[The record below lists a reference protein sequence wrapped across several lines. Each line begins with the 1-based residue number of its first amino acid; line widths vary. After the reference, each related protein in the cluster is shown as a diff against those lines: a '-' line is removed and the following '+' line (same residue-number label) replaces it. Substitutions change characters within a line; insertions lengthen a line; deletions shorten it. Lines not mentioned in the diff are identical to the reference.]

1 MQFRQID
8 TREWAAAGA
17 ALDANGCVVMKGL
30 LADDICARLQCD
42 YVRDDLF
49 RSRVIMSRHG
59 FGRGEYKYFSYPLPG
74 IVAWLRTSLYPP
86 LAEIA
91 NRWNEAIGVANRYP
105 ALHSDFLEICHN
117 VGQIKPTPLM
127 LKYGVDDFNCLHQDR
142 YGEILFPLQVTVL
155 LSEPGDEFEG
165 GEFVLTEQ
173 RPRRQSRAE
182 VVPLRRGDAV
192 IFPVHQRPVR
202 GVRGFHRVTMRHG
215 VSLVRAGHRHT
226 LGIIFHD
233 AA

>member
-1 MQFRQID
+1 MQYRQID
-8 TREWAAAGA
+8 SREWAAAGA
-17 ALDANGCVVMKGL
+17 ALDANGCVVVKGL
-30 LADDICARLQCD
+30 LAEDICAQLRRD
-42 YVRDDLF
+42 YVNDDPF

-74 IVAWLRTSLYPP
+74 IVQSLRTSLYPP

-91 NRWNEAIGVANRYP
+91 NRWNEAIGIANRYP
-105 ALHSDFLEICHN
+105 ALHDDFLEVCHN
-117 VGQIKPTPLM
+117 AGQIKPTPLM

-142 YGEILFPLQVTVL
+142 YGEILFPLQVTIL
-155 LSEPGDEFEG
+155 LSEPGNDFDG

-182 VVPLRRGDAV
+182 VVSLRRGDAV
-192 IFPVHQRPVR
+192 VFAVHQRPVP

-215 VSLVRAGHRHT
+215 VSLVRAGNRHT

>member
-1 MQFRQID
+1 MQYRQID
-8 TREWAAAGA
+8 SREWAAAGA
-17 ALDANGCVVMKGL
+17 ALDANGCVVVKGL
-30 LADDICARLQCD
+30 LAEDICAQLRRD
-42 YVRDDLF
+42 YVNDDLF

-74 IVAWLRTSLYPP
+74 IVQSLRTSLYPP

-91 NRWNEAIGVANRYP
+91 NRWNEAIGIANRYP
-105 ALHSDFLEICHN
+105 ALHDDFLEVCHN
-117 VGQIKPTPLM
+117 AGQIKPTPLM

-142 YGEILFPLQVTVL
+142 YGEILFPLQVTIL
-155 LSEPGDEFEG
+155 LSEPGNDFDG

-173 RPRRQSRAE
+173 RPRRQSRAD

-192 IFPVHQRPVR
+192 VFAVHQRPVP

-215 VSLVRAGHRHT
+215 VSLVRAGNRHT